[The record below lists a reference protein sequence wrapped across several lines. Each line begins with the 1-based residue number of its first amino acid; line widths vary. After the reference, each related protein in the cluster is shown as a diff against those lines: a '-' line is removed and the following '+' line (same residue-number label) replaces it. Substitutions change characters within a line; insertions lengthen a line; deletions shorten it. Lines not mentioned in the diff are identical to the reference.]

1 MSSEIRVRFAPSPTG
16 YLHIGG
22 ARTALFNW
30 LFVRHHGGKLVLRIE
45 DTDLKRNTEEAA
57 AAIYQGLEWLGLNW
71 DEGPHVG
78 GDLGPY
84 FQSQRAEI
92 YERYLKKLQ
101 DSGHIFEDQG
111 ALRFRS
117 PREHVVVNDLV
128 CGKIDFDLTNPGTHP
143 DMTIRRPDGSWIFH
157 FVNVI
162 DDIEMKISHVIR
174 GEDHLS
180 NAPKHIELYRALG
193 ATPPHFA
200 HIPLILNRDGSK
212 MSKRDEG
219 ARVATYIEQGY
230 APEAVRNYLCLLGW
244 SPKDNREKID
254 IDEVVKLFELEKINR
269 RNAAFDLDK
278 CFWLNGQYVAQMS
291 LDRFIELARPFL
303 ERAKIDISN
312 DKYLPEVLAIVKEK
326 IKLFKDVP
334 EWTSYFFTE
343 NYEFDSEAVQK
354 VFDKSEAVSRL
365 KALHEE
371 FAKVDKWD
379 FQTLES
385 ALKSLAQKLGCKTG
399 DLVHPARVAVSGR
412 SVGPSLYHML
422 EVMGKERVL
431 KHFDRMNAQLG
442 AVNVIQVE
450 SGKLHGFKPDGRGFA
465 RAILE
470 VFSVD
475 LRDLRVMI
483 LGAGGAAR
491 AIALQCAKENSER
504 LVIANR
510 SFEKARKLADQLRD
524 FFAGPKVL
532 GPVARLQ
539 AIPLE
544 EAAIRFQIGN
554 VDLMVNTTSN
564 GLKRGDPTTNPT
576 RMF

>member
-1 MSSEIRVRFAPSPTG
+1 
-16 YLHIGG
+16 
-22 ARTALFNW
+22 
-30 LFVRHHGGKLVLRIE
+30 
-45 DTDLKRNTEEAA
+45 
-57 AAIYQGLEWLGLNW
+57 
-71 DEGPHVG
+71 
-78 GDLGPY
+78 
-84 FQSQRAEI
+84 
-92 YERYLKKLQ
+92 
-101 DSGHIFEDQG
+101 
-111 ALRFRS
+111 
-117 PREHVVVNDLV
+117 VNDLV

-180 NAPKHIELYRALG
+180 NTPKHIEIFRALG
-193 ATPPHFA
+193 VSPPNYA

-219 ARVATYIEQGY
+219 AAVATYVEQGY

-291 LDRFIELARPFL
+291 LERFIELARPFL
-303 ERAKIDISN
+303 EKAKIDTSD
-312 DKYLPEVLAIVKEK
+312 DKYLREVLAIVKEK

-343 NYEFDSEAVQK
+343 NYEFDSEAVKK
-354 VFDKSEAVSRL
+354 VFDKSEASTRL
-365 KALHEE
+365 KALREE
-371 FAKVDKWD
+371 FVKIDEWD

-431 KHFDRMNAQLG
+431 RRFDRMMAQLG
-442 AVNVIQVE
+442 A
-450 SGKLHGFKPDGRGFA
+450 K
-465 RAILE
+465 
-470 VFSVD
+470 
-475 LRDLRVMI
+475 
-483 LGAGGAAR
+483 
-491 AIALQCAKENSER
+491 
-504 LVIANR
+504 
-510 SFEKARKLADQLRD
+510 
-524 FFAGPKVL
+524 
-532 GPVARLQ
+532 
-539 AIPLE
+539 
-544 EAAIRFQIGN
+544 
-554 VDLMVNTTSN
+554 
-564 GLKRGDPTTNPT
+564 
-576 RMF
+576 